1 MTAEKQARAERPG
14 LIHLVILALTRSLA
28 GYTNR
33 PRRQVHF
40 APGQGKQLSRL
51 AVFCHHG
58 LIRDGRHFT
67 GFVGRPPI
75 ASFIGATPGRFQG
88 PAYRDR
94 KELRRPSVTFRRPAD
109 YGCLRLSHQHFS
121 PLQISPQRLL
131 ASSRAASNSSIVSS
145 PGHLF
150 QTSFSQWGFNETTP
164 ASKSSRENAGFP
176 DGVNSLFFVKIHLAP
191 MPILLSSVEFSKV
204 TGTDACLLLAQ
215 RFEHVAIVRLQLIAV
230 QPHQTLPIN
239 ALGNRRRLVERWPA
253 LLIRYLEKE
262 QKRQLLRACAE
273 RVEA

>member
-1 MTAEKQARAERPG
+1 
-14 LIHLVILALTRSLA
+14 
-28 GYTNR
+28 
-33 PRRQVHF
+33 
-40 APGQGKQLSRL
+40 
-51 AVFCHHG
+51 
-58 LIRDGRHFT
+58 
-67 GFVGRPPI
+67 
-75 ASFIGATPGRFQG
+75 
-88 PAYRDR
+88 
-94 KELRRPSVTFRRPAD
+94 
-109 YGCLRLSHQHFS
+109 
-121 PLQISPQRLL
+121 
-131 ASSRAASNSSIVSS
+131 
-145 PGHLF
+145 
-150 QTSFSQWGFNETTP
+150 
-164 ASKSSRENAGFP
+164 
-176 DGVNSLFFVKIHLAP
+176 